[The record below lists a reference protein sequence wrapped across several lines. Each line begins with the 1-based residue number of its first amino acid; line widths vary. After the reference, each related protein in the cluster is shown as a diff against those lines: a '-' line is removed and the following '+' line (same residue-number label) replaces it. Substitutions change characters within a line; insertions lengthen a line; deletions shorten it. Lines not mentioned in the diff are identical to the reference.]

1 MLFDLS
7 ISGRPVVG
15 NSNIGY
21 DFIPRLFGVPSPPK
35 THGLYVQLT
44 WVETLFNNMPDDPT
58 EEELMQQLRIYLF
71 YLFGK
76 ILFPDTSGDRVHT
89 MYLPLL
95 EDVRT
100 IKSYSWG
107 AAVLALLYRGLCD
120 VTLSQ
125 KDNPT
130 IPGCALLLHAWAR
143 CRIVHAQRDR
153 HTPPPYLRQ
162 LALLYVYSNY

>member
-1 MLFDLS
+1 MLLDLS
-7 ISGRPVVG
+7 NSGRPVVG
-15 NSNIGY
+15 NANIGHDY
-21 DFIPRLFGVPSPPK
+21 IPRLFGFRSPPK
-35 THGLYVQLT
+35 IHGLCVQLT
-44 WVETLFNNMPDDPT
+44 WIESLFDLMPADPT
-58 EEELMQQLRIYLF
+58 QEQLIQQLRIYLF

-76 ILFPDTSGDRVHT
+76 ILFLDTSGDRVHT

-95 EDVRT
+95 EDVQT